1 MADEVTPPIVVPA
14 SAVPETVL
22 AMIRYALTTLGGILL
37 VKRGLVSDT
46 ELQEIVG
53 AVLVIVPTVYGMW
66 LTRRN
71 NAKQKTMADHLP
83 DEIAQ
88 VQS

>member
-14 SAVPETVL
+14 SPIPETTVAL
-22 AMIRYALTTLGGILL
+22 IRYALTAFGGALL
-37 VKRGLVSDT
+37 VKRGIISNS
-46 ELQEIVG
+46 ELQDIVG
-53 AVLVIVPTVYGMW
+53 VLLVVISAGYGMW

-71 NAKQKTMADHLP
+71 NAKQKAMAVHLP